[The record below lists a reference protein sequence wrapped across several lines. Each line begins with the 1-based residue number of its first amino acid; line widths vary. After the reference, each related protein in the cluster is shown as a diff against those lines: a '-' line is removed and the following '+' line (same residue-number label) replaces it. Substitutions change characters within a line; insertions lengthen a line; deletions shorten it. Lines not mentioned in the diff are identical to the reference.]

1 MIISWCYFKIDYIHS
16 IKIVSNYIKWKKI
29 RNDNN
34 VFLQEYFKN
43 TKEKVSL
50 DSMFGKKGISQLSG
64 AMLNCERDGCIF
76 NSFLGKWNFFI

>member
-34 VFLQEYFKN
+34 VFLQEYL
-43 TKEKVSL
+43 EKVSL
-50 DSMFGKKGISQLSG
+50 DSMFGKKGIS
-64 AMLNCERDGCIF
+64 
-76 NSFLGKWNFFI
+76 